1 LYPLGLAFN
10 WTESELSKRVDGVC
24 RHIHNN
30 LQGALM
36 LNFDRSLVFLLVL
49 GLLGASLLVLLPFF
63 SALFWAGLL
72 AFATWPLMTLLTRL
86 LGGRTTL
93 AASVLT
99 LTWFLLV
106 AIPLLALGFN
116 LADHVRDLQG
126 VVADLKADGFPPVPD
141 WMPGIPMVGQYL
153 VDSWQFVD
161 LQSAALLVW
170 VKPHLGQ
177 IGTWLLSKSAAL
189 GGGVLELL
197 LSLFLVFF
205 FYRDGPAIA
214 RFANSLLERLIG
226 ERAAHYQSLISGTV
240 QRVVNGVIG
249 TAVAQGLVAMVG
261 FWIAGVPGA
270 VMLGVLTFFLSF
282 LPAAPPLVWLPA
294 IGWLVFKGDYG
305 FAAFMG
311 FWGVFIISGVDNV
324 LKPYLISRGGTLPL
338 VIVLIG
344 ITGGLLCFGLMGLF
358 IGPTLLAIMFSLM
371 KDWTAPKEYIVDS
384 LVIKE

>member
-1 LYPLGLAFN
+1 
-10 WTESELSKRVDGVC
+10 
-24 RHIHNN
+24 
-30 LQGALM
+30 M

-63 SALFWAGLL
+63 SSLFWAGLL

-86 LGGRTTL
+86 LGGRVTL
-93 AASVLT
+93 AACVLT
-99 LTWFLLV
+99 LTWFSLIV
-106 AIPLLALGFN
+106 IPLLVLGAN
-116 LADHVRDLQG
+116 LADHIRDLQG
-126 VVADLKADGFPPVPD
+126 VIADLKADGFPSVPL
-141 WMPGIPMVGQYL
+141 WMPGIPVVGQYL
-153 VDSWQFVD
+153 VDGWQFVD
-161 LQSAALLVW
+161 HQSAALLAW

-177 IGTWLLSKSAAL
+177 IGTWFVSKSAAL
-189 GGGVLELL
+189 GGGILELL

-214 RFANSLLERLIG
+214 KFANTLLERLIG
-226 ERAAHYQSLISGTV
+226 QRAGYYQLLISGTV

-249 TAVAQGLVAMVG
+249 TAVAQGLVAMIG

-294 IGWLVFKGDYG
+294 IGWLVFKEEYG

-344 ITGGLLCFGLMGLF
+344 VMGGLFAFGFMGLF
-358 IGPTLLAIMFSLM
+358 IGPTLLAIMFSLIT
-371 KDWTAPKEYIVDS
+371 DWTAPKDDISDTLS
-384 LVIKE
+384 IKEK